1 MVVSALT
8 RNLNLE
14 CPCKASITLEGAIP
28 ISNRLTVSKG
38 FDRQLLRAEA
48 QIFAV

>member
-1 MVVSALT
+1 MGVSFDKRT
-8 RNLNLE
+8 
-14 CPCKASITLEGAIP
+14 TLGEKHP

-38 FDRQLLRAEA
+38 FDNLLSRAEA